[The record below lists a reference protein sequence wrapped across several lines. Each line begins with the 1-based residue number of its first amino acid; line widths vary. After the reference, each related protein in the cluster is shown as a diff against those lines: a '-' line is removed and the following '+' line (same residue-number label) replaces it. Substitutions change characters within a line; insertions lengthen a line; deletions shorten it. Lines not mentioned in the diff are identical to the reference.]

1 MSKKYEQDPA
11 LIHILVV
18 DDEKSI
24 RDVFQMA
31 VDHAG
36 YTCSVAESGDNALEI
51 MKKTHIDVVV
61 TDIQMPGISGL
72 DLVEKIKGIY
82 DSDVI
87 VMTGFV
93 EDFTYE
99 KIIELGARDFIHKPV
114 RLNELLVRLKRVL
127 NERELLAERNQAF
140 EEIKDAYLD
149 TVNRLVLAAEYKD
162 EDTGDHILRMSRYST
177 LLAEMMG
184 MSSEEVQLMLYS
196 SPMHDI
202 GKIGIPDSIL
212 LKKGKLT
219 DEEFE
224 IMKTHTTIGGKILA
238 KSKSK
243 ILQRAEIIAVTHHE
257 KWNGKGYPNGLSKED
272 IPLSGRIVALIDTFD
287 ALTSRRPYKDPYPV
301 RVACEIIHRERGLH
315 FDPVIVD
322 FFMDNIDEF
331 LKIKEK
337 FSSPE
342 DDISAA
348 DFLWSERDMEKLGT

>member
-1 MSKKYEQDPA
+1 MRKYEQDPSK
-11 LIHILVV
+11 INILVV

-36 YTCSVAESGDNALEI
+36 YTCFVAKSGNDALEV
-51 MKKTHIDVVV
+51 MKETHIDVVV

-72 DLVEKIKGIY
+72 ELVAKIRELY
-82 DSDVI
+82 DSDIV

-114 RLNELLVRLKRVL
+114 RLNELMVRLKRVL

-140 EEIKDAYLD
+140 KEIKDAYLD

-177 LLAEMMG
+177 LLAEKRG
-184 MSSEEVQLMLYS
+184 MSAEDVQLMLYA

-219 DEEFE
+219 DEEFN
-224 IMKTHTTIGGKILA
+224 IMKTHTSIGGTILA
-238 KSKSK
+238 NSKSK
-243 ILQRAEIIAVTHHE
+243 ILHSAEIIALTHHE
-257 KWNGKGYPNGLSKED
+257 KWNGKGYPKGLAKDD
-272 IPLSGRIVALIDTFD
+272 IPLSGRIVALVDTFD

-301 RVACEIIHRERGLH
+301 KVACDIISKEREQH
-315 FDPVIVD
+315 FDPEIVD
-322 FFMDNIDEF
+322 LFMDNLDKF
-331 LKIKEK
+331 LEIKEEY
-337 FSSPE
+337 SLPE
-342 DDISAA
+342 DVSLT
-348 DFLWSERDMEKLGT
+348 DFIWSERDMDKA